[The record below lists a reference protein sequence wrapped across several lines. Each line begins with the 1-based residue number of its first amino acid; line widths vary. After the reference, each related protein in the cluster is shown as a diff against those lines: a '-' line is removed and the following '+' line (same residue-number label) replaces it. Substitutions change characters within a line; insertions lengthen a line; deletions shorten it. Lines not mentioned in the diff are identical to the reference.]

1 MLSLTLSLITTLTI
15 TVRPANMG
23 LGKIL
28 FSEMGGDQWKGE
40 WKGE

>member
-1 MLSLTLSLITTLTI
+1 MLSLTLSLITTLII
-15 TVRPANMG
+15 TVNPANTG

-28 FSEMGGDQWKGE
+28 FGEMGGDQWKGE